1 MAQQLASRGVRNS
14 FRTLKR
20 RGRRGIGSAMRA
32 TALLLL
38 LGAACQAT
46 RTSPY
51 FNGLGDEAKD
61 LVARSAPQAS
71 WTTRLDTVPPDAGPS
86 RLPGMQVLAFETD
99 RTLDA
104 EEVRDLVERLEFEVV
119 RSLFGGHVRLVSRR
133 EAPAQPGV
141 RGVSWEYDAG
151 DRRGIVTLY
160 GVRREPGY
168 EVILTVCE
176 MGWAS

>member
-1 MAQQLASRGVRNS
+1 
-14 FRTLKR
+14 
-20 RGRRGIGSAMRA
+20 MRA

-51 FNGLGDEAKD
+51 FSGLGNEAKD
-61 LVARSAPQAS
+61 FVARSAPQAT
-71 WTTRLDTVPPDAGPS
+71 WTTRLRTGPADGRPS
-86 RLPGMQVLAFETD
+86 RLPGMQVLAFETE

-104 EEVRDLVERLEFEVV
+104 EEAQDLIERLEFEVV
-119 RSLFGGHVRLVSRR
+119 RSLFGGHERLVSRR
-133 EAPAQPGV
+133 EASVEPGV

-151 DRRGIVTLY
+151 DRRGILTFHA
-160 GVRREPGY
+160 VRREPGY
-168 EVILTVCE
+168 EVIFTVCE